1 MYEPELPQFSYHKV
15 FLFIAGEKQLRI
27 ILDLMLLDGDGDA
40 QCGLKGWVM
49 PKRGSDAVE
58 NFFPIKL

>member
-40 QCGLKGWVM
+40 QCGLKG
-49 PKRGSDAVE
+49 
-58 NFFPIKL
+58 